1 MSIFDGYRRE
11 ESARLEPGD
20 YRVAI
25 TEVEETVSRSGNPM
39 LVVTVRPSGS
49 NIRIK
54 HYIVKNDYFNRNLT
68 ALKDGFD
75 IADEDNEIL
84 GWVGAAGA
92 AKLVEDDR
100 GYMKVRW
107 FIHRDKQGT
116 LPPWEG
122 EQPSRQQVQDF
133 EELADDGDLPF

>member
-1 MSIFDGYRRE
+1 MSIFYGYRRE

-49 NIRIK
+49 TIRIK
-54 HYIVKNDYFNRNLT
+54 HYIVKNEYFNRNLT
-68 ALKDGFD
+68 ALKDSFGID
-75 IADEDNEIL
+75 DEDNEIL

-107 FIHRDKQGT
+107 FIHRDKQGA

-133 EELADDGDLPF
+133 EELASDDDLPF

>member
-1 MSIFDGYRRE
+1 MSIFYGYRRE

-49 NIRIK
+49 TIRIK
-54 HYIVKNDYFNRNLT
+54 HYIVKNEYFNRNLT
-68 ALKDGFD
+68 ALKDSFGID
-75 IADEDNEIL
+75 DEDNQIL
-84 GWVGAAGA
+84 GWVGATGA

>member
-11 ESARLEPGD
+11 ESTRLEPGD

-25 TEVEETVSRSGNPM
+25 TGVEETVSKIGNPM

-49 NIRIK
+49 DIRIK

-68 ALKDGFD
+68 SLKDSFG

-84 GWVGAAGA
+84 GWIGAAGA
-92 AKLVEDDR
+92 ARLAEDDR
-100 GYMKVRW
+100 GYLKVRW

-133 EELADDGDLPF
+133 EELADDDDLPF

>member
-25 TEVEETVSRSGNPM
+25 TEVEETVSKSGNPM

-49 NIRIK
+49 DIRIK

-68 ALKDGFD
+68 SLKDSFG

-84 GWVGAAGA
+84 GWIGAAGA
-92 AKLVEDDR
+92 ARLAEDDR
-100 GYMKVRW
+100 GYLKARW
-107 FIHRDKQGT
+107 FIHQNKQGT

-122 EQPSRQQVQDF
+122 EQPNRQQVQDF
-133 EELADDGDLPF
+133 EELADDDDLPF